1 MAEALLRHV
10 GGDRWEALSAGSHP
24 AGFVHDLAIEALDKL
39 HVPLVDQRSKSWDEF
54 ANAELDVVLTLC
66 DAAAS
71 QTCPTWP
78 ETALTAHWSLTDP
91 AMHPGSADQR
101 IALAVSVAK
110 RLKTKIEGLVALDWS
125 ADRAAI
131 TERLKFLGD
140 I

>member
-1 MAEALLRHV
+1 MAEALLRHL

-24 AGFVHDLAIEALDKL
+24 AGFIHDLAIEAMTKL
-39 HVPLVDQRSKSWDEF
+39 HVPLVDQRSKSWDDF

-66 DAAAS
+66 DAAAE

-78 ETALTAHWSLTDP
+78 GTPLTAHWSLADP
-91 AMHPGSADQR
+91 AMHPGTAEQR
-101 IALAVSVAK
+101 TALAVSVAK

-125 ADRAAI
+125 ANRAAI
-131 TERLKFLGD
+131 MERLTFLGE

>member
-1 MAEALLRHV
+1 MAEALLRHL

-24 AGFVHDLAIEALDKL
+24 AGFIHDLAIEAMTKL

-66 DAAAS
+66 DAAAG

-78 ETALTAHWSLTDP
+78 EAALTAHWSLTDP

>member
-10 GGDRWEALSAGSHP
+10 GGDRWEALSAGSQP

-54 ANAELDVVLTLC
+54 AKTELDVVLTLC

-78 ETALTAHWSLTDP
+78 TAPLTAHWSLTDP